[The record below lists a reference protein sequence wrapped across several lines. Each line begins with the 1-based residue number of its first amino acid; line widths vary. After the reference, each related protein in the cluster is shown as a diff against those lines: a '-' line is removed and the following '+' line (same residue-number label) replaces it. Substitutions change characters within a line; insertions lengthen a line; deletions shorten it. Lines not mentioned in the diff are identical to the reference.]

1 LALPAAAFCL
11 GTPAFFTGVLLALG
25 FLVLLEVLVLGFLM
39 RVAEKNPEI
48 ASIHG
53 GMISRWSQEV
63 ASYLIEFCNFVWEVV
78 SFTARRS
85 AIIKLVRERHLDHVQ
100 ETLTTAKSVCWP
112 VAYIMD
118 ALLGNILPSFSERLR
133 GMGVVCLLM
142 VPEVPKWRISK
153 LLVAVM
159 MTV

>member
-1 LALPAAAFCL
+1 M
-11 GTPAFFTGVLLALG
+11 LLALG
-25 FLVLLEVLVLGFLM
+25 LPPVLLLEVLVLGFLM
-39 RVAEKNPEI
+39 RVAEKNPEM

-53 GMISRWSQEV
+53 GIISRWSHFS

-85 AIIKLVRERHLDHVQ
+85 AIIKLVRERHLDHEQ

-112 VAYIMD
+112 VAYIME
-118 ALLGNILPSFSERLR
+118 ALSGNMLLSFSERLR
-133 GMGVVCLLM
+133 GIGVVYLLM

-159 MTV
+159 MTVCE